1 MKQLESEKQFEELKQ
16 GKTVFEFTA
25 GWCPDCRVIEPDLPK
40 LEEKYQEFD
49 FVFVD
54 RDQFIDLC
62 IDNDILGIPSFLVFK
77 DGELLGSYIGKE
89 RKSIEQIDEFLAQH
103 I

>member
-49 FVFVD
+49 FVSGD

-77 DGELLGSYIGKE
+77 EGELLGSYIGKE

>member
-40 LEEKYQEFD
+40 LEENIKN
-49 FVFVD
+49 
-54 RDQFIDLC
+54 L
-62 IDNDILGIPSFLVFK
+62 ILSL
-77 DGELLGSYIGKE
+77 
-89 RKSIEQIDEFLAQH
+89 
-103 I
+103 